1 MAQRIVLMFATWLI
15 TAAALGAEP
24 VLQVATFRADVTP
37 PIGDGPCVGFMP
49 KIASIEHPLEVRG
62 IVLRANGQTFVIA
75 AIDYQGLC
83 NSSDD
88 EFRRRMA
95 EAAGTTP
102 GRVALQSLHQ
112 HSAPVLD
119 ANAMRLLHG
128 DDSEPVRQHIAFTNQ
143 MADRTATAIRE
154 ALPKLKPVVR
164 VVGTRAKAERLA
176 SNRRV
181 PQPDGSL
188 LVRGSATRDPK
199 LQEAPEGL
207 IDPWL
212 RTVTFFDAEQ
222 PIQSRGSLREPTLDR
237 GAIHDLRP
245 IAQLHYYA
253 THPMSFYGDAR
264 ISWDVPGLARQRLEQ
279 ETGVFQIYFTGC
291 GGNIGMGKYNDATRT
306 AREQLTDRMFDA
318 MRRSAR
324 VAAGGN
330 ASETEKLD
338 ATVEVQSLKPGEIAW
353 DQADLRF
360 TVREDGPFS
369 AAALRDK
376 LQAVRPFTERMT
388 AAMWSAWAVR
398 LNAGHRVTV
407 SRLTLGALQLV
418 HLPGEPF
425 VEFQLFAQQVAAGN
439 SFVCV
444 AGYGECGVWYYGPD
458 SIFRDRGGYEQSWS
472 LTGPCQASVEAVLN
486 QLLAPRKVP

>member
-1 MAQRIVLMFATWLI
+1 MAQRIVLVTATWLMV
-15 TAAALGAEP
+15 AAVTFAAEP
-24 VLQVATFRADVTP
+24 VLQLATFRADVTP

-49 KIASIEHPLEVRG
+49 KVDSVEHPLELRG

-88 EFRRRMA
+88 EFRRRMSD
-95 EAAGTTP
+95 AAGTTP

-112 HSAPVLD
+112 HTAPVLD
-119 ANAMRLLHG
+119 ADAMRLLHG
-128 DDSEPVRQHIAFTNQ
+128 DDSEPLRQHLAFTTQ
-143 MADRTATAIRE
+143 MAERAAKAIRE
-154 ALPKLKPVVR
+154 ALPQLKPVTR
-164 VVGTRAKAERLA
+164 IVGSRAKAERLA

-188 LVRGSATRDPK
+188 LVRGSGTRDPK

-212 RTVTFFDAEQ
+212 RTVTFFEAE
-222 PIQSRGSLREPTLDR
+222 
-237 GAIHDLRP
+237 RP

-253 THPMSFYGDAR
+253 MHPQSFYGDAR

-279 ETGVFQIYFTGC
+279 ETGVFQVYFTGC
-291 GGNIGMGKYNDATRT
+291 GGNIGMGKYNDATRA

-324 VAAGGN
+324 VAAGGEVT
-330 ASETEKLD
+330 ETEKRD
-338 ATVEVQSLKPGEIAW
+338 ATVEVRSLKPSEIAW

-369 AAALRDK
+369 AAAIREK
-376 LQAVRPFTERMT
+376 LQAGRPFTERMT
-388 AAMWSAWAVR
+388 AAMWSAWAAR
-398 LNAGHRVTV
+398 LNAGHRVSV
-407 SRLTLGALQLV
+407 SRLKLGSLQLV

-425 VEFQLFAQQVAAGN
+425 VEFQLFAQQVAAD

-458 SIFRDRGGYEQSWS
+458 SIFRDRGGYEQTWS

-486 QLLAPRKVP
+486 QLLSPRKMQ

>member
-1 MAQRIVLMFATWLI
+1 MAYRMAWMIMTWLM
-15 TAAALGAEP
+15 TAAAAFAAEP
-24 VLQVATFRADVTP
+24 GLQLVTFRADVTP

-49 KIASIEHPLEVRG
+49 KVDSVEHPLEVRG

-75 AIDYQGLC
+75 ALDYQGLC

-119 ANAMRLLHG
+119 ADAMRLLHG
-128 DDSEPVRQHIAFTNQ
+128 DDSEPVRRHIAFTTQ
-143 MADRTATAIRE
+143 MADRTAAAIRE
-154 ALPKLKPVVR
+154 AVPKIKPVVR
-164 VVGTRAKAERLA
+164 VVGSRAKAERLA

-181 PQPDGSL
+181 PRPDGSL
-188 LVRGSATRDPK
+188 HVRGSATRDPK
-199 LQEAPEGL
+199 LHEAPEGL

-212 RTVTFFDAEQ
+212 RTVTFFDAE
-222 PIQSRGSLREPTLDR
+222 
-237 GAIHDLRP
+237 RP
-245 IAQLHYYA
+245 MAQLHYYA

-264 ISWDVPGLARQRLEQ
+264 ISWDVPGLARQQLEQ
-279 ETGVFQIYFTGC
+279 EIGVFQIYFNGC
-291 GGNIGMGKYNDATRT
+291 GGNIGMGKYNDGSRA

-324 VAAGGN
+324 VAAGGE
-330 ASETEKLD
+330 ATETEKLD
-338 ATVEVQSLKPGEIAW
+338 VTVEVLSLKPAEIAW

-360 TVREDGPFS
+360 TVRDDGPFS
-369 AAALRDK
+369 AAALREK
-376 LQAVRPFTERMT
+376 LQAGRPFTERMT
-388 AAMWSAWAVR
+388 AAMWSAWAAR
-398 LNAGHRVTV
+398 LNMGHRVSV
-407 SRLTLGALQLV
+407 SRLKLGALQLV

-425 VEFQLFAQQVAAGN
+425 VEFQLFAQQVAAD

-486 QLLAPRKVP
+486 QLLASPKMPLSQP